1 MGQQERGGSA
11 TGWRH
16 PQHCPGIHWHINR
29 LKSVLLCCSY
39 ESLINLNNWINSQHV
54 SVGMCKCSILIRQPV
69 SVNILSL
76 DCCPEAWRM
85 GHHLVAQLFLLL
97 FLASP
102 ITNSPA
108 AEKLR
113 CPAGI
118 SRFSA
123 TGSKTTFFE
132 CK

>member
-76 DCCPEAWRM
+76 SSCPEARRM
-85 GHHLVAQLFLLL
+85 GHLVAHLFVCLL
-97 FLASP
+97 LASP
-102 ITNSPA
+102 IINSPTQ
-108 AEKLR
+108 KLR
-113 CPAGI
+113 CPAGLT
-118 SRFSA
+118 RFSA
-123 TGSKTTFFE
+123 SGSRSAFFE